1 MQIFAVLDKKM
12 PFKNT
17 EYFCF
22 LIHNRAEGKTNIDAC
37 GAKWRENAAWK
48 RNFFPPSFVGKASF
62 PPPPMEYSR
71 SWEKRWED
79 VVVMIV
85 VAAALEKRLLLLLY
99 LLQLLYLLSY
109 THIRNVLVLLLMLV
123 RAIE

>member
-1 MQIFAVLDKKM
+1 M
-12 PFKNT
+12 
-17 EYFCF
+17 
-22 LIHNRAEGKTNIDAC
+22 
-37 GAKWRENAAWK
+37 
-48 RNFFPPSFVGKASF
+48 GKASF
-62 PPPPMEYSR
+62 SPPMEYSR